1 MRPVL
6 INIAL
11 FQIGWFACVL
21 SGAANQPLV
30 GVSVALVII
39 ALHLSRAENSK
50 KELFLVLIAM
60 LIGACWDSILVWQ
73 NWLGYTSGIVVTN
86 TAPYWIVVMW
96 GLFATTLNVS
106 LRWLKN
112 KTIIAAFLGAL
123 AGPLAYYGGLK
134 LGAVQFLDTQMA
146 LLSLAVGWAVFTPIL
161 MSLSNN
167 FDGYR
172 SDLIR
177 STS

>member
-6 INIAL
+6 INVAL

-30 GVSVALVII
+30 GVSIALMII
-39 ALHLSRAENSK
+39 AFHIARAKDRK
-50 KELFLVLIAM
+50 KELFLVLSAM

-123 AGPLAYYGGLK
+123 AGPLAYYGGLQ

-146 LLSLAVGWAVFTPIL
+146 LLSIAIGWAIFTPIL
-161 MSLSNN
+161 ISLSNN
-167 FDGYR
+167 LDGYP
-172 SDLIR
+172 SNLTK